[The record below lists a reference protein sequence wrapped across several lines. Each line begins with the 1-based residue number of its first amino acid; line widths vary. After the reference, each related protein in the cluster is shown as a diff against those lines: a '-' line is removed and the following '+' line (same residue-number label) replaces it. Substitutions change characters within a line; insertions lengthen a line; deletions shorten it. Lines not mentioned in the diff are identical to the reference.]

1 MQANYYKVGSEISRL
16 EQSIEYSNEIKERQ
30 KRDLENAN
38 ENEKEI
44 EDLIS
49 QDKEQ
54 ITSLESHLELLSP
67 NIERAREAEELSKKS
82 LSDAEEAIKKWQQKW
97 DNENLINNEFSRDK
111 SIEQNRLDNL
121 KIELFQLKE
130 NEQQIDSELCSI
142 DLDVIERDINQTNEK
157 LIKSDSQISVLQES
171 IDSKSHRIEELRNQE
186 TLLADKLD
194 QQQIELRKIEDD
206 QIKLMALQE
215 TTLPFVGS
223 PKRREIGHGKL
234 AKRGIQAVMP
244 NQEEFPYVIRVVSEI
259 TESNGSSSMA
269 SVCGTSLSLM
279 DAGVPIK
286 APVAGVAMGLVKE
299 DDDYSVLTD
308 ILGDEDH
315 LGDH

>member
-1 MQANYYKVGSEISRL
+1 M
-16 EQSIEYSNEIKERQ
+16 
-30 KRDLENAN
+30 
-38 ENEKEI
+38 
-44 EDLIS
+44 
-49 QDKEQ
+49 
-54 ITSLESHLELLSP
+54 
-67 NIERAREAEELSKKS
+67 
-82 LSDAEEAIKKWQQKW
+82 SDAEEAIKKWQQKW

-215 TTLPFVGS
+215 TTLADKNNDLKGWI
-223 PKRREIGHGKL
+223 KKYGYK
-234 AKRGIQAVMP
+234 
-244 NQEEFPYVIRVVSEI
+244 NI
-259 TESNGSSSMA
+259 T
-269 SVCGTSLSLM
+269 
-279 DAGVPIK
+279 
-286 APVAGVAMGLVKE
+286 
-299 DDDYSVLTD
+299 
-308 ILGDEDH
+308 
-315 LGDH
+315 

>member
-1 MQANYYKVGSEISRL
+1 M
-16 EQSIEYSNEIKERQ
+16 
-30 KRDLENAN
+30 
-38 ENEKEI
+38 
-44 EDLIS
+44 
-49 QDKEQ
+49 
-54 ITSLESHLELLSP
+54 
-67 NIERAREAEELSKKS
+67 SKKS

-194 QQQIELRKIEDD
+194 QQQIELRK
-206 QIKLMALQE
+206 
-215 TTLPFVGS
+215 
-223 PKRREIGHGKL
+223 
-234 AKRGIQAVMP
+234 
-244 NQEEFPYVIRVVSEI
+244 N
-259 TESNGSSSMA
+259 
-269 SVCGTSLSLM
+269 
-279 DAGVPIK
+279 
-286 APVAGVAMGLVKE
+286 
-299 DDDYSVLTD
+299 
-308 ILGDEDH
+308 
-315 LGDH
+315 